1 LLPTALE
8 PWPMHQPD
16 VEPLNTE
23 ALWLEALPILQVL
36 WPELRAETYVR
47 SLASMQARG
56 YVLLGIRSGGTL
68 VAVAGVQEIELLAR
82 GKILWLFD
90 MATHPQHQGKGFG
103 ARLLRFVQGYAKS
116 NGYSRLLLHTS
127 ASREAAIAF
136 YRSQLGEPFGVVFRS
151 VTGEPDV

>member
-1 LLPTALE
+1 MHPTHVA
-8 PWPMHQPD
+8 
-16 VEPLNTE
+16 PLNTI
-23 ALWLEALPILQVL
+23 ALWLEALPILQAL
-36 WPELRAETYVR
+36 WPELRAEAYIR
-47 SLASMQARG
+47 SLASMEGRG
-56 YVLLGIRSGGTL
+56 YVLFGIRSDDEL

-103 ARLLRFVQGYAKS
+103 ARLLTFLQGYARS

-127 ASREAAIAF
+127 ATREATIAF

-151 VTGEPDV
+151 VTGGRDA